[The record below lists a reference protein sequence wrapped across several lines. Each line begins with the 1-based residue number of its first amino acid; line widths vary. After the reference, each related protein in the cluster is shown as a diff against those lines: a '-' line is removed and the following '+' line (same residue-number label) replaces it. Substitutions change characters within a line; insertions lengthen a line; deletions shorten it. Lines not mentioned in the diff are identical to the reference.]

1 MNNIGSIRNKR
12 LAAGISAIS
21 LAKRAR
27 INRVRLSYLE
37 NAHVDPSN
45 DELCRLEVGLAELIE
60 AKQRVQQLAAEV
72 GWPTPA
78 GVGY

>member
-1 MNNIGSIRNKR
+1 MTNIGSIRSKR
-12 LAAGISAIS
+12 LAAGIAAIA

-27 INRVRLSYLE
+27 ISRVRLSYLE
-37 NAHVDPSN
+37 NAHLEPSN
-45 DELCRLEVGLAELIE
+45 DELSRLDTALAELIE
-60 AKQRVQQLAAEV
+60 AKQRVQQLAAEL